1 MERDRGNILFREHGD
16 YRGILQLPIYQNFR
30 MQENGSAFD
39 ATVTS
44 QHEARSSSP
53 PEVEQS
59 EEIPE
64 NKISSFRIDDIL
76 NARENSERKF
86 RTYPKQKSEIIR
98 RREDRSSSE
107 SLEDVT
113 SQNPVTS
120 QISLNLRF
128 GVDAIL
134 SPGSHSVT
142 SLENDRKRKNSP
154 GLFFRKNSEET
165 GNAREH
171 FSDVERR
178 TSSNDQRSF
187 RPVSY
192 RRHSD
197 DDVTEDD
204 SKTNKTFSASCS
216 HYGSQ
221 VERVPSPLDP
231 NRFFSL
237 SSLGGISPLTPLS
250 PHLAVLY
257 QQYSNNQANLLAAAV
272 LAQQQQQLYLQQQQ
286 IPSASTVSYD
296 NISDYL
302 PNLHGI
308 LSNAGYLYSQ
318 SKLPSRKPSSS
329 GPSYLVDP
337 QIKPTTPP
345 LLSATGG
352 AAIRRHSMSLARF
365 NHQAYDNV
373 SGLPVYLRREA
384 SSPSDNSN
392 NGVRTCG
399 KRHEV
404 EEMSPQ

>member
-1 MERDRGNILFREHGD
+1 MERDRGNLLFRDHSD
-16 YRGILQLPIYQNFR
+16 YRSILQLPVGLYQNFR
-30 MQENGSAFD
+30 MQDNGSAFD
-39 ATVTS
+39 ATVRS

-76 NARENSERKF
+76 NVRENSERKF
-86 RTYPKQKSEIIR
+86 RKYPKQKSEIIR

-113 SQNPVTS
+113 SQKPVTS
-120 QISLNLRF
+120 QISPNLRF

-134 SPGSHSVT
+134 SPDSHSVT

-178 TSSNDQRSF
+178 TSSNDKRSF

-204 SKTNKTFSASCS
+204 STNKTFSISCS

-272 LAQQQQQLYLQQQQ
+272 LAQQQQQQQQLYLQQQQ
-286 IPSASTVSYD
+286 LPTTSTVLSSYN
-296 NISDYL
+296 NISGKHNKLVKKHYKL
-302 PNLHGI
+302 LK
-308 LSNAGYLYSQ
+308 LLL
-318 SKLPSRKPSSS
+318 SKL
-329 GPSYLVDP
+329 
-337 QIKPTTPP
+337 
-345 LLSATGG
+345 
-352 AAIRRHSMSLARF
+352 F
-365 NHQAYDNV
+365 V
-373 SGLPVYLRREA
+373 STL
-384 SSPSDNSN
+384 
-392 NGVRTCG
+392 
-399 KRHEV
+399 
-404 EEMSPQ
+404 